1 MCLGLLPQ
9 CMLGGYLLQLS
20 SILLHVELIFYSFLF
35 LIVFCIHSSLKS
47 VRVVFLFQGG
57 ATISYQFPP
66 PGSIR

>member
-20 SILLHVELIFYSFLF
+20 SILLHIELIFYSFLF
-35 LIVFCIHSSLKS
+35 LIVFCIHSLLKS

-57 ATISYQFPP
+57 ATIRYQFPP
-66 PGSIR
+66 QDQ